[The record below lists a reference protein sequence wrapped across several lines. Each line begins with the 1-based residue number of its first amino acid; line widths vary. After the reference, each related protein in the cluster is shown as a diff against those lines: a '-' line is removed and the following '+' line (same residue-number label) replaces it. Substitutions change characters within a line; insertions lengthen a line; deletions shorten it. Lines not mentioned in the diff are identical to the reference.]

1 MDGTAFKG
9 DWSPNPSVVSV
20 PGALAAAAA
29 ERPAAPALRRRVAGA
44 WRPMSWAGWLEAAR
58 EIAAGLRVAGVGPQ
72 DQVAI
77 VGVEGAAFALLDAG
91 IAFAQAV
98 SVAIPSASPPPEID
112 GMLAQV
118 DARALVIEPSLTGRL
133 LGLAHRPAWVVTA
146 ARDDDDERAV
156 EGEAESLPTLASVR
170 ARGRIAL
177 ANDSTLRA
185 SIDQAP
191 QRLRAS
197 DPWTILF
204 TAGTTGAPRGVR
216 LSHGGA
222 IYQGQAIAQAAELGP
237 ADELLLTLPLSQIYA
252 RVMLQ
257 AAIAAQCTTS
267 FGSPRA
273 LERDL
278 AELGPTWL
286 PAVPELL
293 ERIAASFRA
302 ESSTAGWAKLA
313 LERALE
319 VGRRALAH
327 AQRGEALPLSL
338 ALQHRVA
345 HSTVFARLR
354 ARLGGRLRFV
364 ACGGAPLRRELAE
377 LYHAAG
383 VAVLEG
389 YGLTEAGG
397 VVCCNRL
404 AKHRLGTAGEP
415 LPGTAVRV
423 AADGEL
429 QVRSPS
435 LGAALP
441 GPAGAPGSAIDD
453 EGFLATGD
461 VVELQHGVVR
471 LLDRKRDIIKTQA
484 GKRIS
489 PQKLEAQLAGVVGIA
504 RAIVLGEGER
514 ELVALVD
521 LDERALMALSRREGL
536 GCRSRADLAAHP
548 RIRQH
553 VGEGIVALNDTLAR
567 HEHIADFALLPE
579 PLQRWPGDLTGTGAV
594 RRDAIA
600 RRHADVIAR
609 MRAALAQAPG
619 RADES
624 TGSAPAPWATARR
637 PTGAHRVPR

>member
-1 MDGTAFKG
+1 MPA
-9 DWSPNPSVVSV
+9 
-20 PGALAAAAA
+20 ALAAAAA
-29 ERPAAPALRRRVAGA
+29 GRPAAPALRRRVAGA
-44 WRPMSWAGWLEAAR
+44 WRPMSWSGWLEAAR
-58 EIAAGLRVAGVGPQ
+58 EIAAGLRTGGVGVG
-72 DQVAI
+72 DQVAV
-77 VGVEGAAFALLDAG
+77 VGVEGVAFALLDAG

-118 DARALVIEPSLTGRL
+118 HARALVIEPALTGRL
-133 LGLAHRPAWVVTA
+133 LGLSHRPSWVVTA
-146 ARDDDDERAV
+146 ARDDDDERDA
-156 EGEAESLPTLASVR
+156 EGDALPTLASLR
-170 ARGRIAL
+170 AKGRAAL
-177 ANDSTLRA
+177 AHDPALRA
-185 SIDQAP
+185 AIDEAP
-191 QRLRAS
+191 RRLRAD

-204 TAGTTGAPRGVR
+204 TAGTTGAPRGV
-216 LSHGGA
+216 LLTHGGA
-222 IYQGQAIAQAAELGP
+222 SYQGQAIAAAAALGP
-237 ADELLLTLPLSQIYA
+237 GDDALLVLPLSQIYA

-278 AELGPTWL
+278 TELGPTWL

-293 ERIAASFRA
+293 ERIGAGFRA
-302 ESSTAGWAKLA
+302 ETSAAGLAKLA

-327 AQRGEALPLSL
+327 ASRGEPLPLSL
-338 ALQHRVA
+338 ALQHKLA

-404 AKHRLGTAGEP
+404 AKHRLGTVGEP
-415 LPGTAVRV
+415 LPGTAVRI
-423 AADGEL
+423 ADDGEL
-429 QVRSPS
+429 LVRSPS
-435 LGAALP
+435 LGTPLPQADAPPQAAS
-441 GPAGAPGSAIDD
+441 AGERDPQ
-453 EGFLATGD
+453 GFLATGD
-461 VVELQHGVVR
+461 VVELQQGMVR
-471 LLDRKRDIIKTQA
+471 LVDRKRDIIKTQA

-489 PQKLEAQLAGVVGIA
+489 PQKLEAQLAGVLGIA
-504 RAIVLGEGER
+504 RALVLGEGER

-521 LDERALMALSRREGL
+521 LDERELMALSRREGL

-548 RIRQH
+548 RIRQQ
-553 VGEGIVALNDTLAR
+553 VAEGVAALNDTLAR

-579 PLQRWPGDLTGTGAV
+579 ALQRWPGDLTGTGAV

-600 RRHADVIAR
+600 RRYADVIAR
-609 MRAALAQAPG
+609 MRAALAQAPA

-624 TGSAPAPWATARR
+624 TGSAPAPWATHRR
-637 PTGAHRVPR
+637 STGAHRIPR